1 MIIIG
6 NKSSVYIDPQ
16 AKIGENVK
24 IYPGTIIEGNVIIE
38 DNCILGP
45 NTFIQGE
52 EIVIKKNNIFKCD
65 VSIFYKVFIDE
76 GNIFFKGACIGE
88 ISQHLRSPGK
98 DSKVVIGKNNLIRE
112 FVTMNRGTD
121 CDKKKTVIK
130 NNTLIMAYVHVAHDC
145 LIEDEVIISNS
156 VQIAGHVTI
165 EKGAVIG
172 GLSGI
177 HQFVRIGKYA
187 MIGGAS
193 AVERDI
199 PHFCLA
205 KGNRAYLEGIN
216 IIGLKRRNFN
226 RETIKALVDAYKII
240 FCSKKNINEA
250 LAVVLEKYGHILEIR
265 EFIEFIKTSK
275 RGCTL
280 PKTKKLLSR

>member
-1 MIIIG
+1 MKIVG
-6 NKSSVYIDPQ
+6 NKSQVYIDPQ

-24 IYPGTIIEGNVIIE
+24 IYPGTIIEGKVTIE

-65 VSIFYKVFIDE
+65 VSVFYKTYIDE

-88 ISQHLRSPGK
+88 VSQHLRSEGVK
-98 DSKVVIGKNNLIRE
+98 SKVIIGKNNLIRE
-112 FVTMNRGTD
+112 FVTINRGTD
-121 CDKKKTVIK
+121 DDKRATIIK
-130 NNTLIMAYVHVAHDC
+130 NNTLIMAYSHIAHDC
-145 LIEDEVIISNS
+145 IIEDNVIISNGT
-156 VQIAGHVTI
+156 QIAGHVHI
-165 EKGAVIG
+165 YEGAIIG

-177 HQFVRIGKYA
+177 HQFVKIGKYA

-193 AVERDI
+193 AVERDV

-216 IIGLKRRNFN
+216 IIGLKRKGFP
-226 RETIKALVDAYKII
+226 RETIKALIDTFKIV
-240 FCSKKNINEA
+240 FCSKKTFQEAVNI
-250 LAVVLEKYGHILEIR
+250 VFEKYKNIKEVK
-265 EFIEFIKTSK
+265 EFIEFIKYSK
-275 RGCTL
+275 RGCL
-280 PKTKKLLSR
+280 KVKCDIIQN

>member
-16 AKIGENVK
+16 AQIGENVK
-24 IYPGTIIEGNVIIE
+24 VYPGTIIEGNVVIE

-52 EIVIKKNNIFKCD
+52 EIIIKKNNVFKCD
-65 VSIFYKVFIDE
+65 VSIFHKVFIDE

-88 ISQHLRSPGK
+88 VSQHLRAPGEK
-98 DSKVVIGKNNLIRE
+98 SEVIIGKNNLIRE
-112 FVTMNRGTD
+112 FVTINRGTD
-121 CDKKKTVIK
+121 FDKKKTIIK
-130 NNTLIMAYVHVAHDC
+130 NNTLIMAYVHIAHDC

-177 HQFVRIGKYA
+177 HQFVRIGKYT

-216 IIGLKRRNFN
+216 IIGLKRRKFN
-226 RETIKALVDAYKII
+226 KETIKALLDAYKII
-240 FCSKKNINEA
+240 FGSKKNINESISI
-250 LAVVLEKYGHILEIR
+250 VLEKYSHIPEIR
-265 EFIEFIKTSK
+265 EFVEFIKTSK

-280 PKTKKLLSR
+280 PKN